1 MVVKGKIIDVINVTD
16 NVAHIV
22 IMHKKENS
30 YFPICFTA
38 YQSILILCKQIN
50 LEKGDVVKIDY
61 FIKSKKYQEKY
72 YTSAIIEKICITQKK
87 TNQLMV
93 CLETGEIY

>member
-1 MVVKGKIIDVINVTD
+1 MVIKGKIMDIIDVTD
-16 NVAHIV
+16 KVAHIV
-22 IMHKKENS
+22 IMHKKEEA

-38 YQSILILCKQIN
+38 YQSIMILCRQIN

-61 FIKSKKYQEKY
+61 YVKSKKYQDKY

-87 TNQLMV
+87 SNQLEV
-93 CLETGEIY
+93 DYENEGYY